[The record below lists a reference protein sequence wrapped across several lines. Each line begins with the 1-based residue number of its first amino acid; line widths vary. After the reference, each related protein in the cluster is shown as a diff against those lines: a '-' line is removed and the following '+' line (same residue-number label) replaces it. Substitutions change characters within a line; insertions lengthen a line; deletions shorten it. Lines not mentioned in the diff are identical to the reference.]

1 MVQWTEMK
9 YCLIHCLKLTLVGIK
24 TCLLGLEIRCACL
37 SFGVQPFS
45 SQFSSGVCLPF
56 ILAGLVIDAV
66 YLNLVG
72 IWPFWLFTEG
82 CVVNQ

>member
-1 MVQWTEMK
+1 MVQLTEMK
-9 YCLIHCLKLTLVGIK
+9 CCSTDCLELTFIGGK
-24 TCLLGLEIRCACL
+24 TCLFGLEIKYACL